1 MNPHADVGAY
11 LLGALD
17 DDEMSRFEE
26 HLAYCDDCGREL
38 DELSGVLPVLA
49 ELKSDGI
56 GYVAPPGDAL
66 LARLL
71 GQVRGERSR
80 HRRRRLLSVA
90 AAMILVVGG
99 PAVAV
104 VISQDGGGS
113 TAATQT
119 VGEQHQATNT
129 VTGVWASVGVTGT
142 AWGTSLDV
150 KVTGVTGPR
159 TCYLEAISKDSTIP
173 SQTASTWWVP
183 PAGYGTAAQPKALS
197 VQGATGLT
205 KDKIARYDIRDSKG
219 NLLVSIPGDNSQPAD
234 RPRSSD

>member
-17 DDEMSRFEE
+17 DDQMSRFEE
-26 HLAYCDDCGREL
+26 HLADCDDCGREL
-38 DELSGVLPVLA
+38 DELSGVVPVLA

-56 GYVAPPGDAL
+56 GYAEPPGEAV

-80 HRRRRLLSVA
+80 HHRRRLLSVA

-104 VISQDGGGS
+104 LVTQDGGGS
-113 TAATQT
+113 SVAVQT
-119 VGEQHQATNT
+119 VGEQFQATNP
-129 VTGVWASVGVTGT
+129 VTGVWASVGVTDT
-142 AWGTSLDV
+142 AWGSSLDV

-159 TCYLEAISKDSTIP
+159 ICHLEAIAKDSAVP
-173 SQTASTWWVP
+173 PQTASSWSVP
-183 PAGYGTAAQPKALS
+183 ADGYGTAAQPKALS
-197 VQGATGLT
+197 VQGTTGLKKEDT
-205 KDKIARYDIRDSKG
+205 ARYEVVDGKG
-219 NLLVSIPGDNSQPAD
+219 NLLVSIPGDNSQPSD